1 MDVFKK
7 HYETLTILGGMVVA
21 IVSCCIW
28 INGKFTS
35 IDEKFTA
42 IDEKFTAA
50 NSRIEQ
56 RLNEKFTAIDEKF
69 TAANSRIEQRLIR
82 IETVLIMQ
90 GVMPK
95 ELAAKKEPSPGTN
108 G

>member
-56 RLNEKFTAIDEKF
+56 RL
-69 TAANSRIEQRLIR
+69 IR